1 MIRSLAMIAVAGFV
15 VCVICLSGAFA
26 LGGYDITKNGWSFPV
41 QWNYDDREVSDLRGI
56 DWNSPETTRDLAWSG
71 DDELEVAVPA
81 EVTFTQGPAAK
92 ITVSGPKDA
101 VDKIVVDGGRIG
113 LGGHNNVHV
122 TVRGLNVN
130 VRGLEGFRR
139 LKIDIVAP
147 EVRKITTGAASRMT
161 IVALKTDELELRV
174 NTASHVEGNI
184 DTNRLELTVHTGADT
199 RLEGRADEIDVEV
212 HTGGDAKL
220 DRLAVKKARIET
232 HTGGD
237 AVAAPTES
245 ADIEAHTG
253 GDVVLRSH
261 PPQISSNIHTGG
273 NLRFDTGPASATNA
287 PSTNAPT
294 KPSLSPSPSPSPSP
308 PKRT

>member
-1 MIRSLAMIAVAGFV
+1 MIAVAGFV

-41 QWNYDDREVSDLRGI
+41 QWNYDDEVSDLRNI
-56 DWNSPETTRDLAWSG
+56 DWKSPETTRDLAWAG

-81 EVTFTQGPAAK
+81 DVTFTQGPTAK
-92 ITVSGPKDA
+92 IVVTGPKDA

-113 LGGHNNVHV
+113 FSGHNNVRV

-139 LKIDIVAP
+139 LRIEVVAP
-147 EVRKITTGAASRMT
+147 EMRRIETSAASRMT
-161 IVALKTDELELRV
+161 ITALKADDLEMSV
-174 NTASHVEGNI
+174 NTASHIEGNI
-184 DTNRLELTVHTGADT
+184 DVNKLDLKIHTGADA
-199 RLEGRADEIDVEV
+199 RLEGRADDIDVEV

-220 DRLAVKKARIET
+220 DRLAVKTAKIET

-261 PPQISSNIHTGG
+261 PPRINSNIHTGG
-273 NLRFDTGPASATNA
+273 NLRFETGPAPSTNA
-287 PSTNAPT
+287 PSTNAPAANAPAPA
-294 KPSLSPSPSPSPSP
+294 KPSVSPSPSPSPSP